1 MTELVLF
8 HSVLGLRPA
17 VQSFAERLR
26 AAGHTVHVPDLYG
39 GKVFD
44 DYQEGDDLVQ
54 SFGSYPELLRRSE
67 AAVADLRKDLVYAG
81 FSNGA
86 GCAAYLCTTRPGARG
101 ALLMHGMLPLSVIEQ
116 VTDEPAHWPASVPT
130 QLHYGRDDPF
140 RPESGVVSFS
150 GDVTSAGAP
159 FEYFEYPVAGHL
171 FGDADLPAEYD
182 SAAAELMLARAME
195 FLARPGIV
203 E

>member
-17 VQSFAERLR
+17 VRSFAERLR
-26 AAGHTVHVPDLYG
+26 EAGHAVHVPDLYG
-39 GKVFD
+39 GEVFD
-44 DYQEGDDLVQ
+44 SYQEGDDFVQ
-54 SFGSYPELLRRSE
+54 GFGGYPELLRRTE

-86 GCAAYLCTTRPGARG
+86 GGAAYLCTTRPGARG

-116 VTDEPAHWPASVPT
+116 VTGEPAAWPASVPT
-130 QLHYGRDDPF
+130 QLHYGHDDPF

-159 FEYFEYPVAGHL
+159 YEYFEYPVAGHL
-171 FGDADLPAEYD
+171 FDDPGLPDEYD
-182 SAAAELMLARAME
+182 EAAAELMFARALD
-195 FLARPGIV
+195 FLARVGIT

>member
-17 VQSFAERLR
+17 VSSWAERLR
-26 AAGHTVHVPDLYG
+26 GAGHIVHVPDLYG
-39 GKVFD
+39 GEVFD
-44 DYQEGDDLVQ
+44 SYQDGDDFVQ
-54 SFGSYPELLRRSE
+54 SFGGYPELLRRTE

-86 GCAAYLCTTRPGARG
+86 GGATYLCTTRPGARG

-116 VTDEPAHWPASVPT
+116 VTGEPAAWPDSVPT

-171 FGDADLPAEYD
+171 FGDPDLSDEYD
-182 SAAAELMLARAME
+182 EAAAELMFARALD
-195 FLARPGIV
+195 FLARPGIA

>member
-1 MTELVLF
+1 MTHVVLF

-17 VQSFAERLR
+17 VLSWAERLR
-26 AAGHTVHVPDLYG
+26 EAGHAVHVPDLYG
-39 GKVFD
+39 GQVFD
-44 DYQEGDDLVQ
+44 SYQEGDDFVQ
-54 SFGSYPELLRRSE
+54 AFGGYPELLRRT
-67 AAVADLRKDLVYAG
+67 ADAVADLRKDVVYAG

-116 VTDEPAHWPASVPT
+116 TTGEPAAWPASVPT

-159 FEYFEYPVAGHL
+159 YEYFEYPVAGHL
-171 FGDADLPAEYD
+171 FGDSGLPDEYD
-182 SAAAELMLARAME
+182 ETAAELMFARALD
-195 FLARPGIV
+195 FLSRTGIAD
-203 E
+203 